1 VKHPEVTMST
11 LQHVADFD
19 FAAESAAPETEA
31 AVPRWLRRI
40 AGKRARRR
48 AAPVPVYRITRVAA
62 DRWVVERP
70 GASMEHAFANLEEA
84 VTFIRHECLYAPA
97 TVELRVDDLYVVAQ
111 LDPNKP
117 GSLFGE
123 SVS

>member
-1 VKHPEVTMST
+1 MTA
-11 LQHVADFD
+11 LQHVADLD
-19 FAAESAAPETEA
+19 FPDRSITEGEL
-31 AVPRWLRRI
+31 PRWLRRI
-40 AGKRARRR
+40 VGNRPRRR

-70 GASMEHAFANLEEA
+70 GASMEHAFATLEEA
-84 VTFIRHECLYAPA
+84 VTFIRHECLYNPA

-123 SVS
+123 AVS

>member
-1 VKHPEVTMST
+1 MSS
-11 LQHVADFD
+11 LQHVGDFS
-19 FAAESAAPETEA
+19 FAPESSPVGA
-31 AVPRWLRRI
+31 GSAWSRWLRRI
-40 AGKRARRR
+40 MGSARNRARRVR
-48 AAPVPVYRITRVAA
+48 AERAPVYRITRVGE

-70 GASMEHAFANLEEA
+70 GAAMEHAFADLEQA
-84 VTFIRHECLYAPA
+84 VAFVRHECHHTRA

-111 LDPNKP
+111 LDPHKP